1 MKKSLKDRKFK
12 SDIDIEYAKK
22 YNKKLSGTTIVASEC
37 FPIVTEER
45 VEAAIKLL
53 KLIRKK

>member
-22 YNKKLSGTTIVASEC
+22 YNKKLSGTTIVA
-37 FPIVTEER
+37 
-45 VEAAIKLL
+45 
-53 KLIRKK
+53 